1 MPTFFIAPASHATTP
16 GHDTNGTGTTLL
28 PWLTISKAH
37 TSAASG
43 DTIICKDGTHTWSS
57 QTFTKSLTIQAENTG
72 LAIFDGA
79 AATISWVLVP
89 NMVKN
94 GLRFTNATATSSAPL
109 FSGGADGLYLFQ
121 RCTFGNISISHAVSG
136 EGGLIGT
143 AFSLT
148 GNPTYRLISCLI
160 NDITSAGQN
169 ALFGGRTFGTTN
181 MVITW
186 DLQNT
191 VIYIANTGANRIQ
204 TLFFL
209 AGNAGTNPTIAII
222 IKNSIISNASGLT
235 VNYRGGSGTHNTN
248 ALSNSGFFNITTVP
262 AGTANFTT
270 NPLFENVAGGN
281 FNLRP
286 TSPAQSKGTL
296 V

>member
-16 GHDTNGTGTTLL
+16 GHDTTGTGTSLL

-43 DTIICKDGTHTWSS
+43 DTIICKDGTYTWTS
-57 QTFTKSLTIQAENTG
+57 QTFTKALTIQAENIG

-79 AATISWVLVP
+79 AASIRWSLVP
-89 NMVKN
+89 SMVKN
-94 GLRFTNATATSSAPL
+94 GLRFTNAVGAPL
-109 FSGGADGLYLFQ
+109 FEGGADGLYLFQ
-121 RCTFGNISISHAVSG
+121 RCTFDNLAISHAAAG

-143 AFSLT
+143 T
-148 GNPTYRLISCLI
+148 TVTPGNPTYRLVSCLI
-160 NDITSAGQN
+160 NDITSTGQN
-169 ALFGGRTFGTTN
+169 SLFGGRTFGTTN

-191 VIYIANTGANRIQ
+191 VIYIQNAGASRIQ
-204 TLFFL
+204 TLFYL
-209 AGNAGTNPTIAII
+209 TTNTGTNPTIAII

-235 VNYRGGSGTHNTN
+235 VNYRAGGGTYNTN
-248 ALSNSGFFNITTVP
+248 ALSNSNFFSITTVP
-262 AGTANFTT
+262 AGTAIITT

-286 TSPAQSKGTL
+286 TSPARNVGTL